1 MADFWGNEVRV
12 SRKVTFVVRSARAG
26 TEGLVSEIR
35 QAIGS
40 VNGSLPLTQARTLSE
55 VYVRSM
61 ARTSFVLVMLA
72 IAGGMALFLSVIGIY
87 GVLSYTVAERT
98 REIGIRVALGAEG
111 GLVRRMF
118 VRNGLVLAAVGV
130 VVGLGGALGLSR
142 LITSL
147 LFGVASMDPATYVGA
162 SLVLVAAAALASYIP
177 ARRATRVSPITAL
190 RAEA

>member
-1 MADFWGNEVRV
+1 M
-12 SRKVTFVVRSARAG
+12 T
-26 TEGLVSEIR
+26 EIR

-55 VYVRSM
+55 VYIRSM
-61 ARTSFVLVMLA
+61 ARTSFALVMLA
-72 IAGGMALFLSVIGIY
+72 IAGTMALFLSVIGIY

-111 GLVRRMF
+111 GVVRRMF

-130 VVGLGGALGLSR
+130 GVGLGGALGLSR

-147 LFGVASMDPATYVGA
+147 LFGVESMDPATYVA
-162 SLVLVAAAALASYIP
+162 SSLVLVAAAALASYIP
-177 ARRATRVSPITAL
+177 ARRATRVSPVTAL